1 MGSDRRSHGLRLS
14 TASARGMLPTSL
26 RPAATTRM
34 TTEEPGDQVSSEVRA
49 SQLAAAHYSRSEGL
63 TRLPGGGQSSRADL
77 TCSDASHLCRPL
89 ALRLIVLPN
98 GKEKP

>member
-1 MGSDRRSHGLRLS
+1 MGSDRGATATLEPREHEGHATHQPS
-14 TASARGMLPTSL
+14 TG
-26 RPAATTRM
+26 TTRM

-49 SQLAAAHYSRSEGL
+49 SQLAAAHYPRSEGL
-63 TRLPGGGQSSRADL
+63 IRLPGGGQSSRANL
-77 TCSDASHLCRPL
+77 SCSDASHLCRLL